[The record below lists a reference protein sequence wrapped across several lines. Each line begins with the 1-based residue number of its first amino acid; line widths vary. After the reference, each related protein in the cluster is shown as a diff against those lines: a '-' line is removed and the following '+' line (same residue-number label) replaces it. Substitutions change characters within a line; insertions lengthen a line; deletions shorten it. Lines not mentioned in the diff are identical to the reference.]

1 MSRRRWFQF
10 ILSVGLSLAAVLMV
24 IAALPVRS
32 AVPHLAYGFNLY
44 SDVQTMLEMGF
55 DWLKG
60 FPGSNL
66 SGYPAQI
73 NLLFRFSAKASDL
86 QDIAAFGQDVY
97 ETALDNKDYIEAYE
111 IGNEVNIDN
120 PDYGWGNV
128 PVNAEDYK
136 KLLCEAYTRIKQ
148 ADPTAIIVSAGLA
161 PTGRV
166 EGTWQDANGHVH
178 NGHNGRYQDDREYL
192 KELFMVGGGACL
204 DAVGYHPYG
213 FLADYDV
220 APDVVNPG
228 VDPLTDPRA
237 CPNGFC
243 FRGAEKI
250 YEIMQQQGLGDK
262 KVWATE
268 FGWITRPPDDCL
280 SDPSWGGRAWQIVSN
295 EKQAENLVG
304 AFQYAEAHWPWMGGM
319 FIFNLDFNEN
329 PDLPACEQMRYY
341 SIKGKPAETALK
353 MMPKSKASLTG
364 LLQTSPKA
372 LTILIDVDEQPI
384 TWTPSIAL
392 ANAGWQALVYTATVD
407 GSASVVPG
415 LSGAPTGTLSA
426 TQESVLQLSV
436 PGFSRTL
443 GIYTGTVNVS
453 WYAAGAGN
461 KPKAIEIQLLVVSDV
476 YRVALPLIMR

>member
-1 MSRRRWFQF
+1 MTRQRWFQF
-10 ILSVGLSLAAVLMV
+10 VLSVGLSLVAVLMV

-32 AVPHLAYGFNLY
+32 AVPHLGYGFNLY
-44 SDVQTMLEMGF
+44 SDVQTMLDMGF

-60 FPGSNL
+60 FPGTDL
-66 SGYPAQI
+66 SGYPPQI
-73 NLLFRFSAKASDL
+73 NLLFRFSVTASDL

-97 ETALDNKDYIEAYE
+97 ATALSNKDYIEAYE

-128 PVNAEDYK
+128 PVNAEDYQ

-148 ADPTAIIVSAGLA
+148 ADPTAIVVSAGLA

-166 EGTWQDANGHVH
+166 QGTWQDSNEHLH

-192 KELFMVGGGACL
+192 KELFNAGGGACL

-237 CPNGFC
+237 CLNGFC
-243 FRGAEKI
+243 FRSAEKI

-268 FGWITRPPDDCL
+268 FGWITRPPADCL
-280 SDPSWGGRAWQIVSN
+280 SDPSWGGRAWQIVSA

-304 AFQYAEAHWPWMGGM
+304 AFQYAEAQWPWMGAM
-319 FIFNLDFNEN
+319 FMFNFDFVQNS
-329 PDLPACEQMRYY
+329 DLPPCEQMRYY
-341 SIKGKPAETALK
+341 SIKGKPAESALK
-353 MMPKSKASLTG
+353 AMSKSKASLTG
-364 LLQTSPKA
+364 KLSVDNAA
-372 LTILIDVDEQPI
+372 LSILVVSDTQPL
-384 TWTPSIAL
+384 TWTPSL
-392 ANAGWQALVYTATVD
+392 NLGNAGWQVLQYTITVD
-407 GSASVVPG
+407 
-415 LSGAPTGTLSA
+415 LGAGVAPLVANPTGTLSA
-426 TQESVLQLSV
+426 TAQLPLSLSV
-436 PGFSRTL
+436 PVFSRTV
-443 GIYTGTVNVS
+443 GIYTGTLAID

-461 KPKAIEIQLLVVSDV
+461 KPRSVALTLIVLTDV
-476 YRVALPLIMR
+476 QQVYLPLITR